1 MDFSL
6 WSLKYPLAV
15 YEEQQRNQQGNSVE
29 YAKQIKL
36 KKDGGQKMS
45 DDSAQKGGCCGIGN

>member
-1 MDFSL
+1 M
-6 WSLKYPLAV
+6 YLAV

-36 KKDGGQKMS
+36 KKDGGQKVT